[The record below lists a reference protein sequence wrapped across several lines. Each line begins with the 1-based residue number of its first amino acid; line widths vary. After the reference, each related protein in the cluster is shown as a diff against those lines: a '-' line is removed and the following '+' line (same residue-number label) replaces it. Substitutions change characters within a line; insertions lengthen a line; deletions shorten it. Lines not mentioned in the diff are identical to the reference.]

1 MLAHRGATHSLVDAL
16 GVDSGQALEGC
27 VDHDGY
33 GVVAYHAVV
42 FRPPQLPDGQ
52 IAIDVVLAQH
62 ALDHI
67 AHSLGLEQCIK
78 RVAGTEGVPEREGA
92 VVGLALGQTR
102 VGEVGA
108 GVGAV
113 DIGDG
118 VGLDIGV
125 VEAGVED
132 GLLVV
137 GAVDAYVGE
146 LLLPGCHCLLLDSL
160 ETPSRVLGLHV
171 LAGIV
176 YAHGRE
182 RHLDD
187 EGLARRAEVEEAA
200 GVAAVGHVAVYIDL
214 LTLAECLCHY
224 GA

>member
-1 MLAHRGATHSLVDAL
+1 M
-16 GVDSGQALEGC
+16 
-27 VDHDGY
+27 
-33 GVVAYHAVV
+33 
-42 FRPPQLPDGQ
+42 
-52 IAIDVVLAQH
+52 
-62 ALDHI
+62 
-67 AHSLGLEQCIK
+67 
-78 RVAGTEGVPEREGA
+78 
-92 VVGLALGQTR
+92 GLALGQTR
-102 VGEVGA
+102 IGEVGA

-137 GAVDAYVGE
+137 GAV
-146 LLLPGCHCLLLDSL
+146 PGCHCLLLDSL
-160 ETPSRVLGLHV
+160 ETPSGVLGLHV
-171 LAGIV
+171 FAGIV